1 VKKIERILQYIESQ
15 GLSKSVLER
24 DAKLGNSY
32 FVNTKKRGED
42 ISMKMLEKMRNNLP
56 EHYYKIFPE
65 ELGKGA
71 YDENH
76 ETSVVNEPLPDL
88 EKLKTENE
96 LLKSLI
102 ESKQSEIESLKMVI
116 EVLREKENV
125 GGKSQEGRKHSA

>member
-1 VKKIERILQYIESQ
+1 LKKIDRIIEYIENH
-15 GLSKSVLER
+15 GLSVSDFER
-24 DAKLGNSY
+24 RAGLGPTYLSS
-32 FVNTKKRGED
+32 TKKRDAD
-42 ISMKMLEKMRNNLP
+42 ISQKSLIKIKENLKG
-56 EHYYKIFPE
+56 EYYKIFPE

-96 LLKSLI
+96 LLKTLI

-116 EVLREKENV
+116 EVLREKDNV